1 MKVVSEL
8 YFKGFTVVSKTRHDR
23 EGTRTQSA
31 FQTRMGVQCQE
42 IERYRLEVMRNE
54 GRPLSQ
60 DEAARQWIE
69 RYAENFD
76 QGSDA

>member
-1 MKVVSEL
+1 M
-8 YFKGFTVVSKTRHDR
+8 VSKTRDDR